1 MLKRLLDAELA
12 YRKEQGQAPVS
23 VAEFTARFAALGYQ
37 VDRSM
42 DCRALAR
49 YMTGERAGTA
59 YPCCSTGM
67 READT
72 KLSAYNRDA
81 RRDER
86 FQAMQKLRGEIFAVS
101 RGHIL
106 EA

>member
-1 MLKRLLDAELA
+1 MLKRLLDAELS

-37 VDRSM
+37 LDRSM

-59 YPCCSTGM
+59 YPCCSTGVI
-67 READT
+67 EADT
-72 KLSAYNRDA
+72 KLSAFNCDA

-86 FQAMQKLRGEIFAVS
+86 FRAMQELRGSIYAVS
-101 RGHIL
+101 RGYIL